1 MEGGGGG
8 RLLAQFTSPVRHCMF
23 DYVLKTSED
32 VFIVCY
38 TLSTESS
45 REFKNDILKAH
56 NECRRQHGA
65 APLKWNSRLAT
76 EAQNWAKELAQRNC
90 IQHSSSSDYGENI
103 CYMSGKCRQWSECSF
118 LLKKILRWF
127 TVYHSEGTR
136 NVCRIFK
143 RKSLTKTCKESGGVM
158 LRNSLKSGPLEKG
171 WGRGIQRNICKV
183 K

>member
-1 MEGGGGG
+1 MEGGGGNDCSLNSPPQSANVCLITSLKPAKTFSLS
-8 RLLAQFTSPVRHCMF
+8 LLH
-23 DYVLKTSED
+23 
-32 VFIVCY
+32 
-38 TLSTESS
+38 STESS

-90 IQHSSSSDYGENI
+90 IQHSSSNDYGENI

-158 LRNSLKSGPLEKG
+158 LRNSLKSG
-171 WGRGIQRNICKV
+171 
-183 K
+183 